1 MHNLSE
7 DRWLDLNT
15 LLDELLAEQ
24 RISPAD
30 RGNCPPVQHDQ
41 HPLEWIASQQLADLL
56 NPGQHLD
63 LDSLCQWLA
72 RQAGQPYLR
81 IDPLE
86 IDPARLTGLM
96 SAGFARRHGILAVA
110 ADASGVTVASAQPY
124 VRAWEA
130 DLAQVL
136 QRPIKRVL
144 ASPVQIRQ
152 LSQTFFQVAQ
162 SVSGASQQQ
171 STPIAAGNLE
181 QLLELGARGADAQ
194 ANDAHIVSIVDWLL
208 QYAFEQRASDIH
220 LEPRRDQGQLRFR
233 IDGVLHPV
241 YQFPGPVTL
250 AVVSR
255 LKSLGRMNVAEK
267 RRPQDGRIKTRL
279 PGGAEVELRLS
290 TLPTTFGEKLVLR
303 VFDPQ
308 LLQQDFAQLGLGGAD
323 LKRWLAMLDHRHGII
338 LVTGPTGS
346 GKTSTLYASLKHLA
360 TPQIN
365 LCTVEDPIEMVE
377 PAFNQ
382 LQVQP
387 AIDLDFAAG
396 TRALLRQ
403 DPDVIMIGEI
413 RDLETAQ
420 VAIQAALTGHLV
432 LSTLHTNDACSAITR
447 LLELG
452 IAPYLLKASLI
463 GVMAQRLVR
472 TLCRHCK
479 GAPLGCRECRHTGY
493 HGRSAIFELLGI
505 SDALKSLINREADL
519 PGLRQLALKEGMHSL
534 RQSGLDKVAA
544 GQTSQTEV
552 LRVTA

>member
-1 MHNLSE
+1 MHTLGE
-7 DRWLDLNT
+7 DRWLDLDT
-15 LLDELLAEQ
+15 LLGELLAEQ
-24 RISPAD
+24 LISPID
-30 RGNCPPVQHDQ
+30 RSHFPPMQRNQ
-41 HPLEWIASQQLADLL
+41 HPLEWIASQQLAER
-56 NPGQHLD
+56 LD
-63 LDSLCQWLA
+63 LNTLCQWLA
-72 RQAGQPYLR
+72 GQAGQPYLH

-86 IDPARLTGLM
+86 TDLARLTGLM

-110 ADASGVTVASAQPY
+110 ADAHSVTIASAQPY

-136 QRPIKRVL
+136 HRPIKRVL

-162 SVSGASQQQ
+162 SVSGASLQQ
-171 STPIAAGNLE
+171 STPTAADNLE
-181 QLLELGARGADAQ
+181 QLLELGARGSEAQ

-241 YQFPGPVTL
+241 YQFPAPVTL

-279 PGGAEVELRLS
+279 PGGVEVELRLS

-308 LLQQDFAQLGLGGAD
+308 LLQQDFAQLGLDGDD
-323 LKRWLAMLDHRHGII
+323 LGRWLTMLDHRHGII

-382 LQVQP
+382 LQVQA

-432 LSTLHTNDACSAITR
+432 LSTLHTNDACGAVTR

-472 TLCRHCK
+472 TLCKHCK
-479 GAPLGCRECRHTGY
+479 GPQPSDQPVGCRECRQTGY
-493 HGRSAIFELLGI
+493 HGRSALFELLSVG
-505 SDALKSLINREADL
+505 DAFRSRIEHDTDL
-519 PGLRQLALKEGMHSL
+519 LSLRQLALNEGMKSL
-534 RQSGLDKVAA
+534 KQSGMDKVET
-544 GQTSQTEV
+544 GQTSMAEV

>member
-1 MHNLSE
+1 MHTPGE
-7 DRWLDLNT
+7 DRWLDLDT
-15 LLDELLAEQ
+15 LLGELVADQL
-24 RISPAD
+24 ISPID
-30 RGNCPPVQHDQ
+30 RASFPPVQSDQ
-41 HPLEWIASQQLADLL
+41 HPLEWIASQQLAER
-56 NPGQHLD
+56 LD
-63 LDSLCQWLA
+63 LNSLCQWLA
-72 RQAGQPYLR
+72 RRSGQPYLH

-86 IDPARLTGLM
+86 TDLARLTGLM
-96 SAGFARRHGILAVA
+96 SAGFARCHGILAVA
-110 ADASGVTVASAQPY
+110 ADAHSVTVASAQPY
-124 VRAWEA
+124 VCAWEA

-152 LSQTFFQVAQ
+152 LSQAFFQVAQ
-162 SVSGASQQQ
+162 SVSGASLQQL
-171 STPIAAGNLE
+171 TPTAANNLE
-181 QLLELGARGADAQ
+181 QLLELGARGSEAQ

-241 YQFPGPVTL
+241 YQFPAPVTL

-308 LLQQDFAQLGLGGAD
+308 LLQQDFAQLGLDGDD
-323 LKRWLAMLDHRHGII
+323 LTRWLAMLDHRHGII

-360 TPQIN
+360 TAQIN

-377 PAFNQ
+377 PGFNQ

-432 LSTLHTNDACSAITR
+432 LSTLHTNDACGAVTR

-472 TLCRHCK
+472 TLCKHCK
-479 GAPLGCRECRHTGY
+479 GSQPSDQPAGCRECRQTGY
-493 HGRSAIFELLGI
+493 HGRSALFELLSVG
-505 SDALKSLINREADL
+505 DAFRSRIEHDTDL
-519 PGLRQLALKEGMHSL
+519 PSLRQLALDEGMKSL
-534 RQSGLDKVAA
+534 KQSGLDKVET
-544 GQTSQTEV
+544 GQTSMAEV